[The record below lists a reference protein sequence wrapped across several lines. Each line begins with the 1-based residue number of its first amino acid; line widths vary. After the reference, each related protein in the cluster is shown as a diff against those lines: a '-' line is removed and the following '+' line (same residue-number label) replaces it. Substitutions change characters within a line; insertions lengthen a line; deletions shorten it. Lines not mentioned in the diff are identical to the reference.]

1 VKERRRS
8 VLHVDLDPFFVN
20 VERSLDPSLRGQPV
34 VVGGGDT
41 SSGFVAAASAEARQ
55 AGVLPGQSMAAA
67 RRLCPSAVV
76 RQGDL
81 ETYARFSED
90 VSGILLAASRRVER
104 PSADEAYVD
113 LTPEHPGASAPVPAV
128 ETIKDELQRRLGLD
142 ASLGLAST
150 RLTARIASSW
160 AKPRGFLLVLPG
172 YEPSFLARQ
181 PLSALGDLPKH
192 IEEALEEAGLTTLGQ
207 VSQADEATLA
217 AIVGPLAAGR
227 LRQAAAGEGE
237 EPVAVSAPP
246 SWIQEEATIRDR
258 RNDRRTLE
266 EVIDGLARRACRRLR
281 PFGLQTRQ
289 VTIEVQRPA
298 DNLRRSESMSP
309 GVADEETV
317 ASVVRALAEPLLEP
331 AGSVRTVQVRLGRLE
346 GPTSQA
352 SLFPEAFR
360 AALR

>member
-1 VKERRRS
+1 